1 MPFFTYQIRKIF
13 LWLYLVMWKQT
24 LSNFACGSVNWY
36 NSCEEQCG
44 TITQIPNTIVIP
56 ALCKMTMYKFILAV
70 FFYNNK

>member
-44 TITQIPNTIVIP
+44 TIYPNS
-56 ALCKMTMYKFILAV
+56 K
-70 FFYNNK
+70 YNSHTCICAK